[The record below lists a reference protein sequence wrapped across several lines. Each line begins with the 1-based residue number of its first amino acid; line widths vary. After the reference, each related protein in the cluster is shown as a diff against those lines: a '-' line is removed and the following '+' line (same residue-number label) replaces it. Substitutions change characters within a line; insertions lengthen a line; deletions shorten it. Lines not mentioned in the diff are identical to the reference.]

1 MLDFPAATVW
11 KESRSLCR
19 SSDFRALAVQPFR
32 FSFVG
37 QHYNTRRD
45 THQPFDKSDS
55 FSYYAPVLILAS
67 TSPRR
72 RELIT
77 LFGLS
82 FQFVSADVD
91 ETARD
96 GEAPDDVVRRLSRA
110 KAERGAL
117 VIARSDPERSKAESK
132 DCDEAIPARKD
143 IIIGSDTLVALDQL
157 ILGKPRDA
165 DDATRMLK
173 LLRGRAHFVYSGV
186 TVTQGEKTLTQVA
199 RTTVWMRDYSDDE
212 ITAYIATGDPL
223 DKAASYAIQH
233 PFRPVARID
242 GCQANVMGLP
252 LCHLYRALREFGV
265 ALAEPDRACQT
276 HLDIVC
282 PVARSILSIQ

>member
-1 MLDFPAATVW
+1 MP
-11 KESRSLCR
+11 
-19 SSDFRALAVQPFR
+19 
-32 FSFVG
+32 
-37 QHYNTRRD
+37 YYITRRD
-45 THQPFDKSDS
+45 AHQPFDKSFS
-55 FSYYAPVLILAS
+55 FSYYAPVLVLAS

-77 LFGLS
+77 LFGLP

-91 ETARD
+91 ETPRD
-96 GEAPDDVVRRLSRA
+96 GEAPADLVFRLSRA
-110 KAERGAL
+110 KAERGAQNN
-117 VIARSDPERSKAESK
+117 SN
-132 DCDEAIPARKD
+132 AIV
-143 IIIGSDTLVALDQL
+143 IGSDTLVALDHL

-186 TVTQGEKTLTQVA
+186 TVTQGEKTVTQVA
-199 RTTVWMRDYSDDE
+199 QTSVWMREYSDDE
-212 ITAYIATGDPL
+212 IAAYIATGDPF
-223 DKAASYAIQH
+223 DKAAAYAIQH

-282 PVARSILSIQ
+282 PVARLILSVQ